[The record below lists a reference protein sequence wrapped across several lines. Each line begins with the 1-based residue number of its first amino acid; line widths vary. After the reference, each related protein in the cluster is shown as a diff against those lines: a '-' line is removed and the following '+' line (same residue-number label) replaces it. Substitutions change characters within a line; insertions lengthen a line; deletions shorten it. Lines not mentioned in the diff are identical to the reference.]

1 MPNDT
6 VNAAVRGFQQK
17 LDSFK
22 TKIEF
27 QQLLAKSL
35 AAEFESLTS
44 EFESLKR
51 LLGALL
57 PNFES
62 TSNNNESTS
71 LIDGAT
77 SDGNESTSENV
88 GSTSPEFESKSSI
101 FESTLSNFGATLYNN
116 GATSIKPESL
126 SPNNESSSS
135 NNGAIS
141 PINGA
146 TSPIRELAALIERSA
161 RESLKIDYSQPNIPS
176 RMAEIV
182 LALRERKRLSVTEMR
197 QITGVSRNSLVRDIK
212 VLKLLG
218 WVEFHGSRKNGYF
231 TLTASFPGF

>member
-88 GSTSPEFESKSSI
+88 GSTSPEFESTSSI
-101 FESTLSNFGATLYNN
+101 FESTLSNFGATLY
-116 GATSIKPESL
+116 
-126 SPNNESSSS
+126 